1 MVELARYRREKG
13 LAPFPITGETTPL
26 LLPIGCQTRALTR
39 AAVHSIVKQVF
50 KDAADRIRAR
60 GIDFESKARRVE
72 QASAHWLR
80 HTAGSNMANNNVD
93 LRHVRDNLGHE
104 SISTNNRSEEH
115 TSELQ
120 SLMRISY
127 AAF

>member
-26 LLPIGCQTRALTR
+26 LLPIGRQTRALTR

-60 GIDFESKARRVE
+60 GIDFESKARQIGRASGRERVCKYVKLSWVAV
-72 QASAHWLR
+72 QFKKKKNKKTR
-80 HTAGSNMANNNVD
+80 YQRIQTQ
-93 LRHVRDNLGHE
+93 
-104 SISTNNRSEEH
+104 
-115 TSELQ
+115 ELDQ
-120 SLMRISY
+120 T
-127 AAF
+127 